1 MKQTSVK
8 LGLLSLLA
16 FSSFVFG
23 QAQEKTSGA
32 VGINIGKPQATLDIK
47 AFDETGSSVEGVL
60 IPRVDAARA
69 GRMGENVADATL
81 LYITDGVAGTGT
93 ISAVNGKGFYYFD
106 ASAKKWTKV
115 GGESTAATAATPN
128 WEQIKYGTKG
138 KVVLT
143 ENDQLVPKDTWLV
156 IGSGSI
162 NPVRLPE
169 MKPEDA
175 GRMIIVFKQDS
186 GNLDVTDYNGKVAGE
201 DKTVMKTVSSV
212 SANRGR
218 TFIWDG
224 QYWRTINY

>member
-60 IPRVDAARA
+60 IPRVEAARA

-143 ENDQLVPKDTWLV
+143 KNDELVPKDTWLV

-175 GRMIIVFKQDS
+175 GRMIIVYKQGAGTLTVVDFEGYDS
-186 GNLDVTDYNGKVAGE
+186 SNPLSKVNTNAVVG
-201 DKTVMKTVSSV
+201 
-212 SANRGR
+212 ANRGR

-224 QYWRTINY
+224 EYWITTHY